1 MRPIVATVGP
11 LISASATKIAA
22 SQALAGAQPIV
33 LNGASGTYTANN
45 VAASQ
50 TLGAA
55 GALTL
60 IAGVTPK
67 TTGLPGGTLVG
78 VNIKGYGAVCPK
90 LYITSGGNDSGITFT
105 IVGVNPQGTT
115 TSEVV
120 TGSNTSIVSSVKS
133 YQALFSITASGAT
146 ASTVTVGTYLPVTL
160 DTARRVLITSG
171 GNDAGITWTITGTDQ
186 GGNPI
191 SETLTGTAGATPSNL
206 SYLNV
211 LNISSSGA
219 TASTVTVGTNGVA
232 DTVPVTLEPWAGGT
246 IFGQVTVS
254 GTVNYTVFVS
264 NDDPND
270 PSFPVTESA
279 IAWDSSQ
286 TSLIG
291 QTGSAPFQIASAP
304 HLIKTTLNSGSG
316 SVRMTVIQNLGP
328 PQ

>member
-60 IAGVTPK
+60 VAGVTPK

-105 IVGVNPQGTT
+105 IVGVNPQGNT

-191 SETLTGTAGATPSNL
+191 SE
-206 SYLNV
+206 
-211 LNISSSGA
+211 
-219 TASTVTVGTNGVA
+219 
-232 DTVPVTLEPWAGGT
+232 
-246 IFGQVTVS
+246 
-254 GTVNYTVFVS
+254 
-264 NDDPND
+264 
-270 PSFPVTESA
+270 
-279 IAWDSSQ
+279 
-286 TSLIG
+286 
-291 QTGSAPFQIASAP
+291 
-304 HLIKTTLNSGSG
+304 
-316 SVRMTVIQNLGP
+316 R
-328 PQ
+328 